1 MSKLLIALA
10 AACAAFG
17 SAHAEQPWPS
27 KVVRIVVP
35 YGPGGAVDVVTR
47 KMADKLTQQ
56 TGQTFIVENRAG
68 ATGTIGAQQ
77 VARAEPDGYTLMA
90 NDTTYSLLPHIFKKL
105 PFDHDHDLVPVA
117 AFVFAPMALAVN
129 ADSPFKTV
137 KQLTDEAAAHPG
149 KITYGSGGAGTTPHF
164 AAEALGA
171 SAGVKFM
178 HVPFKGAAE
187 ATQAILAHNIDMQ
200 MASTT
205 GLMGQVQG
213 GRMRLLAISGDK
225 RLAALPNVPT
235 FREAGVK
242 WDGVV
247 NWTGLWAPKGT
258 PPAVI
263 DRLQTEVAKAMATPD
278 MVKFAQN
285 MGAQPREVGAAE
297 FGRMLK
303 DSTAFWGKIAA
314 NASFER
320 Q

>member
-1 MSKLLIALA
+1 
-10 AACAAFG
+10 
-17 SAHAEQPWPS
+17 
-27 KVVRIVVP
+27 
-35 YGPGGAVDVVTR
+35 
-47 KMADKLTQQ
+47 
-56 TGQTFIVENRAG
+56 
-68 ATGTIGAQQ
+68 
-77 VARAEPDGYTLMA
+77 
-90 NDTTYSLLPHIFKKL
+90 
-105 PFDHDHDLVPVA
+105 
-117 AFVFAPMALAVN
+117 
-129 ADSPFKTV
+129 
-137 KQLTDEAAAHPG
+137 
-149 KITYGSGGAGTTPHF
+149 
-164 AAEALGA
+164 
-171 SAGVKFM
+171 
-178 HVPFKGAAE
+178 
-187 ATQAILAHNIDMQ
+187 
-200 MASTT
+200 STT